1 MFKTN
6 KLAIVVPCYFEEE
19 VLPETTGRLLKILE
33 ILISSHKIDDT
44 SVILFVNDGSTDA
57 TWPII
62 KKLSKENKHV
72 KGINLSKNFGH
83 QAAVLAG
90 LTVASKDSDMII
102 SIDADLQ
109 DDVNA
114 IIKMVD
120 EYHKGF
126 DVVYGVRDNRD
137 TDTFFKKTTAKA
149 FYKMT
154 QIVK

>member
-62 KKLSKENKHV
+62 EKLSKENRHV

-120 EYHKGF
+120 EL
-126 DVVYGVRDNRD
+126 
-137 TDTFFKKTTAKA
+137 
-149 FYKMT
+149 FYLNFS
-154 QIVK
+154 

>member
-1 MFKTN
+1 MSKTLDI
-6 KLAIVVPCYFEEE
+6 K
-19 VLPETTGRLLKILE
+19 
-33 ILISSHKIDDT
+33 
-44 SVILFVNDGSTDA
+44 SV
-57 TWPII
+57 
-62 KKLSKENKHV
+62 
-72 KGINLSKNFGH
+72 
-83 QAAVLAG
+83 VLAG

-149 FYKMT
+149 FYKMMT
-154 QIVK
+154 LFLVQRQ